1 MSAELVITL
10 VNRSVSTQMVPTP
23 VSVGV
28 AMSLGGTSI
37 DVKVDK

>member
-23 VSVGV
+23 VSVKV
-28 AMSLGGTSI
+28 ALSLGGTS
-37 DVKVDK
+37 VHAKVN